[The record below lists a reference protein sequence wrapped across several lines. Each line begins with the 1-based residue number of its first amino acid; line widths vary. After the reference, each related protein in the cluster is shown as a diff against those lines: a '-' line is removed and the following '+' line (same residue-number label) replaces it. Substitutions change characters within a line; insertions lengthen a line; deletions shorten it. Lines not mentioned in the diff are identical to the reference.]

1 MLNAS
6 PRAKKWMV
14 GAAAL
19 VAFGVAVPANAL
31 VGNANPNG
39 TPPGQVNNTH
49 DKGWRCDDNSGVG
62 QGNPAHPHN
71 CPGGPYTPPEGTG
84 TTTDPGTDP
93 GPGTGAGEWVPPSS

>member
-6 PRAKKWMV
+6 PRAKGWMV

-39 TPPGQVNNTH
+39 TPPGQVDNDH
-49 DKGWRCDDNSGVG
+49 DRGWRCDDNGGVG
-62 QGNPAHPHN
+62 QGNPAHPHD
-71 CPGGPYTPPEGTG
+71 CGGPYTPPTG
-84 TTTDPGTDP
+84 TTDP
-93 GPGTGAGEWVPPSS
+93 GPGTGAGEWVPPST